1 VTGSA
6 QIYFRLSS
14 ALTLIIGPSVTL
26 RVYDANNQVKFQ
38 LVARAGDQVDGTAL
52 LGPGS
57 YRIEIKANGGLLPNI
72 LSAYTLSMAL
82 LTDPVGVPPSDPNNP
97 GGDPNGDPPPDPPPS
112 GYNYYN
118 DRGYYVWGEQTPSG

>member
-1 VTGSA
+1 
-6 QIYFRLSS
+6 
-14 ALTLIIGPSVTL
+14 VTL
-26 RVYDANNQVKFQ
+26 KVYDANNQVKFQ
-38 LVARAGDQVDGTAL
+38 LLARAGDQVDGTAL

-57 YRIEIKANGGLLPNI
+57 YRIEIKANGSLLPNI

-97 GGDPNGDPPPDPPPS
+97 GGDSGDPPPPPPPS

-118 DRGYYVWGEQTPSG
+118 DRGYYVWGEQTPSDGG